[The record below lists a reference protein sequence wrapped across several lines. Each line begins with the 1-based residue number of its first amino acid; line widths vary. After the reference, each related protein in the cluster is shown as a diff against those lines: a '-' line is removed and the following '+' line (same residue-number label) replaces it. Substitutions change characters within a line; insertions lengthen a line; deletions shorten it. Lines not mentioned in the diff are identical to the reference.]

1 MAGTAPVTGR
11 NTPAR
16 ARTQRGLALPLLLL
30 LLLALTLLAHGTL
43 LLAQREFMASK
54 AFLHATRATQAAR
67 SALVASL
74 DPRLSVGGPGVLGES
89 TSLVGEWLDDG
100 LWRGASIRWL
110 GRELF
115 FLEGE
120 GRSRGWAGIRR
131 VGAVG
136 WVMDPL
142 SRIAAFQGGVEVGG
156 GFQRLGESRTSV
168 DGFLGLPRGWEEAD
182 CSPYEAALDSLFPSG
197 TILLFSP
204 LPAGGG
210 EADPAEP
217 PGLGFL
223 KGDHLRV
230 LGGRE
235 EGMGSEVAPL
245 GSGLGCPGS
254 EEPAFFGTEDSLELG
269 SGWSCGLLVV
279 GGDLVLDGDGL
290 FQGVALVRGDLHLG
304 GSWTF
309 QGMARVGGA
318 VILEDHASL
327 EISGCS
333 ALRALSGVDALREP
347 SLLPGASGISSF

>member
-1 MAGTAPVTGR
+1 MTGKT
-11 NTPAR
+11 TPAR
-16 ARTQRGLALPLLLL
+16 ACTQRGLALPLLLF

-43 LLAQREFMASK
+43 LLAQQEFMASK
-54 AFLHATRATQAAR
+54 AFFHATRATLAAR
-67 SALVASL
+67 SALVASI

-89 TSLVGEWLDDG
+89 ASLFGEWLDDG

-131 VGAVG
+131 AGAVG

-156 GFQRLGESRTSV
+156 GFQQLGESRTSV
-168 DGFLGLPRGWEEAD
+168 DGFLGLPIGWEEAD
-182 CSPYEAALDSLFPSG
+182 CAPYEAALDSLFPSG
-197 TILLFSP
+197 IIPLFSL
-204 LPAGGG
+204 LPDGGG
-210 EADPAEP
+210 DAATAEL

-223 KGDHLRV
+223 KGDHL
-230 LGGRE
+230 LALSGRE
-235 EGMGSEVAPL
+235 EGVGSEMASLV
-245 GSGLGCPGS
+245 SGLGCPGS
-254 EEPAFFGTEDSLELG
+254 EEPAFLGTEGSLELG

-290 FQGVALVRGDLHLG
+290 FQGLALVGGDLHLG

-318 VILEDHASL
+318 VILEDHATL

-333 ALRALSGVDALREP
+333 ALRALSGVDAIREP
-347 SLLPGASGISSF
+347 ILLPGASGISSF